1 MADSIV
7 RLRLDSKE
15 YDANVKMARQGLLN
29 LEETCKK
36 TGSSFE
42 KADKEQ
48 VAYVQSLGKMETSS
62 KSLRGKIGEL
72 SSAYVDLASQYRRL
86 TDAEKNSPYGRALS
100 QSLDELR
107 QRTMAARE
115 ELRSIN
121 SEIGDVSSGGNPF
134 EGMTSG
140 IMGFA
145 GKLGLA
151 IGAADLLASSIKYN
165 IETAKGFEQS
175 LSQLKSLTGVT
186 SEELK
191 GYADDAIRLGGSSTQ
206 TASQVVDAFKLI
218 GSQKPDLLAS
228 REALVAVT
236 EAAITLAE
244 AATIEVPEAAAAL
257 TGALNQFGLAGSES
271 SRVINALAAGSQKG
285 AGDINYLNAAISKCG
300 TAAAASGVSFEQAVG
315 AIEVLAER
323 IPDAS
328 TAGTNLRNV
337 LLTLSTQAN
346 NDFNPKI
353 VGLQQALENL
363 GKAEMSDAEFT
374 KLFGKENYNAAMILR
389 DSADKVKTMTE
400 NVTGSN
406 TATEQAKI
414 NTDNLAGSMAALSS
428 KWEEFNLKLNS
439 SNGIVRDFVDYITNA
454 IGGLERLLGL
464 TNDIDTN
471 RQDRADK
478 KYQQSN
484 TNAYTQAIFE
494 QETRTG
500 VDMRSTAKVEL
511 ARKAVQANVRKNLAE
526 NDAAFNARE
535 ISTEQWRRN
544 KKAIE
549 ESLQKSYDEIAKAFT
564 TVVVKDP
571 PKITDNKTTTT
582 TTTTPTVTPS
592 APKAPKG
599 YNLNKILEIS
609 QEEIFSIG
617 QQESV
622 ASMNARIKELQQT
635 ANLATDSFTRMSANA
650 QIQEIKIK
658 ISEVDMTE
666 VERQIQE
673 DIANIKVPAIQISAS
688 GNIGEVTDDLNK
700 TKEAAQG
707 ISKSAQAVGQLG
719 NAFAT
724 ISGDSQAAAAAG
736 AMMQVL
742 SAVAAMAAAFAPQIG
757 KSVGPWDA
765 IAAIVAGATAI
776 ATAASTMKGAV
787 KMEYGGMVPGN
798 NYSGD
803 KVPAMLNSGE
813 IVLNTAM
820 QRNVAS
826 AITGAQEAR
835 AQSSKP
841 YLNSELIYLGL
852 NAYGKR
858 TGKGELV
865 FSH

>member
-145 GKLGLA
+145 GQLGLA

-206 TASQVVDAFKLI
+206 TASQVVDAFTLI

-328 TAGTNLRNV
+328 TAGTNLRNI
-337 LLTLSTQAN
+337 LLTLATQAN

-363 GKAEMSDAEFT
+363 GEAEMSDAEFT

-439 SNGIVRDFVDYITNA
+439 TNGFLRKAVDFATDLITR
-454 IGGLERLLGL
+454 LERLMGMNPDEAGQVKEIVDVARNTYKASLDNVYNKEDL
-464 TNDIDTN
+464 TPNQKITMAK
-471 RQDRADK
+471 QSADQVTRMAWQNVQAK
-478 KYQQSN
+478 QRSGEYSMDEAN
-484 TNAYTQAIFE
+484 YAYEIVRKAGKQIYAEIEAEFS
-494 QETRTG
+494 G
-500 VDMRSTAKVEL
+500 KKVE
-511 ARKAVQANVRKNLAE
+511 VP
-526 NDAAFNARE
+526 
-535 ISTEQWRRN
+535 
-544 KKAIE
+544 IE
-549 ESLQKSYDEIAKAFT
+549 VT
-564 TVVVKDP
+564 TK
-571 PKITDNKTTTT
+571 
-582 TTTTPTVTPS
+582 
-592 APKAPKG
+592 
-599 YNLNKILEIS
+599 LN
-609 QEEIFSIG
+609 
-617 QQESV
+617 
-622 ASMNARIKELQQT
+622 
-635 ANLATDSFTRMSANA
+635 ANA
-650 QIQEIKIK
+650 SI
-658 ISEVDMTE
+658 
-666 VERQIQE
+666 
-673 DIANIKVPAIQISAS
+673 
-688 GNIGEVTDDLNK
+688 DDLNK
-700 TKEAAQG
+700 KVAELRQQFNAATDDASRKSIQNEINTYEKRITSMQNIATTTKSTIAQKVE
-707 ISKSAQAVGQLG
+707 I
-719 NAFAT
+719 
-724 ISGDSQAAAAAG
+724 
-736 AMMQVL
+736 
-742 SAVAAMAAAFAPQIG
+742 P
-757 KSVGPWDA
+757 
-765 IAAIVAGATAI
+765 VAGSIDEQTKKLSDLQKQFNAAPDLETRITIQENIDEVKAKIKEMQDEVKAANGTLEAEVNATV
-776 ATAASTMKGAV
+776 TKTTK
-787 KMEYGGMVPGN
+787 KT
-798 NYSGD
+798 D
-803 KVPAMLNSGE
+803 NSPVFNAEAQTLGE
-813 IVLNTAM
+813 IQENIRYYQEQLN
-820 QRNVAS
+820 
-826 AITGAQEAR
+826 
-835 AQSSKP
+835 
-841 YLNSELIYLGL
+841 
-852 NAYGKR
+852 NA
-858 TGKGELV
+858 T
-865 FSH
+865 